1 MLDMFPGMIL
11 REKSIHFR
19 SLEVVEKAYFHM
31 FFDKNLKW
39 QSEYQQEKG
48 VGECWN
54 MGRVGG
60 EDLSWNTYFVW
71 RDLTDTKV

>member
-48 VGECWN
+48 VGEC
-54 MGRVGG
+54 
-60 EDLSWNTYFVW
+60 
-71 RDLTDTKV
+71 